1 MFVCFGQGKDEERG
15 PGVGEGNRCRVE
27 AAVPAWPPKLCG
39 GRVFL
44 AHCYGV
50 WAERRS
56 GARPLRLRVV
66 SPRGWQSLRAETT
79 VWSCWQFNCFCCS
92 LLRLRKR
99 QEGQNIPHCD
109 SVCGQSLLTK
119 SVKGFFG
126 TINLSSGF

>member
-1 MFVCFGQGKDEERG
+1 MFRAR
-15 PGVGEGNRCRVE
+15 EGMRSEAQVWGWG
-27 AAVPAWPPKLCG
+27 AAVGWRLPGLVGLQSPVVAA
-39 GRVFL
+39 VFL

-66 SPRGWQSLRAETT
+66 SLKGWQSLRAETT

-92 LLRLRKR
+92 LPRLRKR
-99 QEGQNIPHCD
+99 QEGQDIPHCD
-109 SVCGQSLLTK
+109 SVCGKSLLTK